1 MNKDI
6 LKKIAEVLK
15 QNITIIIIFVIVF
28 IFFTF
33 QLPYY
38 IETPGGIINT
48 SERIDIDRKYKQKG
62 SYNLAYVGELRATIA
77 FLIYSKINKDWKV
90 IPKNE
95 VVLDNETLEEAEFR
109 NHLMLEEAN
118 NTAIKI
124 AYDKADKEYNIIK
137 NEMYITYIDEMAKT
151 NMKIKDK
158 IISIDDQQLNSKQE
172 VNNYIKSKKIGDKLK
187 IKVINKGKKYDRY
200 ATIIKY
206 KNKKMIGIIITEKQ
220 ELETDPNIE
229 IKFKNSESGAS
240 GGLMMSLSIYDS
252 LIKEDL
258 TKGLKIAG
266 TGTIDENGLVGEI
279 DGVKYKLIGAVDS
292 GADLFLVPSGN
303 NYKEAVKTKEEK
315 GYKIKII
322 KIKTFDEAVKYL
334 KKND

>member
-109 NHLMLEEAN
+109 EHLMLEEAN

-158 IISIDDQQLNSKQE
+158 IISI
-172 VNNYIKSKKIGDKLK
+172 
-187 IKVINKGKKYDRY
+187 VINKGKKYDRY